1 MKHLPTFEGFVKS
14 YGQKMTQEDFE
25 ALPVGATVL
34 YKGAQYEVEEN
45 NGATIVIKPVKGGS
59 PTMVN
64 LAQFNQGGAIV
75 ESYGDFINENE
86 ELLNEDAMAA
96 LAIFMQA
103 LMMSGP
109 VIAMGIR
116 NGAFDDLRTPAQVVR
131 DWQKDRIVGPAVE
144 RLSQDPDVIEFLK
157 LPGTK
162 QRGKWQELLKTK
174 LTDKEM
180 KYINSIS
187 RYRVQDGK

>member
-1 MKHLPTFEGFVKS
+1 MKHFPTFEGFVKS

-25 ALPVGATVL
+25 ALPVGSTVL

-64 LAQFNQGGAIV
+64 LNQFNHGGAIV
-75 ESYGDFINENE
+75 ESYDAFINESE
-86 ELLNEDAMAA
+86 EPLNEDAAAA
-96 LAIFMQA
+96 LVIVMQA
-103 LMMSGP
+103 LMMTGP
-109 VIAMGIR
+109 VIALGIR
-116 NGAFDDLRTPAQVVR
+116 QGVFDDLRTPAQVVR
-131 DWQKDRIVGPAVE
+131 DWKKDRVVGPAVE
-144 RLSQDPDVIEFLK
+144 RLSQDPEVIEFLK
-157 LPGTK
+157 LPGTQ
-162 QRGKWQELLKTK
+162 QRGKWQDLLKTK

-187 RYRVQDGK
+187 RYRVRDGK

>member
-1 MKHLPTFEGFVKS
+1 MKHIQTFESF
-14 YGQKMTQEDFE
+14 
-25 ALPVGATVL
+25 L
-34 YKGAQYEVEEN
+34 
-45 NGATIVIKPVKGGS
+45 
-59 PTMVN
+59 
-64 LAQFNQGGAIV
+64 
-75 ESYGDFINENE
+75 NEQE

-103 LMMSGP
+103 LIMSGP

-131 DWQKDRIVGPAVE
+131 DGQKDRIVGPAVE
-144 RLSQDPDVIEFLK
+144 RLSQDPDVIAFLQ
-157 LPGTK
+157 LPSSQ
-162 QRGKWQELLKTK
+162 QRGKWKELLKTK